1 MSPSKK
7 THFFLFEVI
16 TDRVIP
22 ITSFSLGLETARK
35 FQRLRNLSVTWRWRT
50 ERFPEAGCYSRCI
63 AKAQVL
69 TSCHAFQELHHLQQ
83 DHINSSV
90 RRPEV

>member
-1 MSPSKK
+1 M
-7 THFFLFEVI
+7 
-16 TDRVIP
+16 
-22 ITSFSLGLETARK
+22 
-35 FQRLRNLSVTWRWRT
+35 TWRWRT

-83 DHINSSV
+83 DHINTELSQKTRSV
-90 RRPEV
+90 SKITLKKLKIKSIYSHSRTSLLYLNAAVKI